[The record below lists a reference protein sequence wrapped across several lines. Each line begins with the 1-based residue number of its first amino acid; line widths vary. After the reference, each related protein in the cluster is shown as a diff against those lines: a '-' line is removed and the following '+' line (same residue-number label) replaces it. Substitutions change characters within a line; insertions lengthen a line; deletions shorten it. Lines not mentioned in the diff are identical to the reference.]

1 MSESWVKVHCRGLCF
16 DNFEKLTA
24 PLDAAGAATV
34 KEVVLGFNLGATGRT
49 LRAIFWTVVLN
60 LASDWENV
68 VYEFEHGDFVGSV
81 TDCNAVR
88 NPIDFVDYLG
98 GPAICG
104 CDVSEKRWSLSL
116 HH

>member
-1 MSESWVKVHCRGLCF
+1 M
-16 DNFEKLTA
+16 TA

-49 LRAIFWTVVLN
+49 LRATFWTVVLD
-60 LASDWENV
+60 LAFNWENV
-68 VYEFEHGDFVGSV
+68 VYEFKHGDFVGSV
-81 TDCNAVR
+81 ADCNAVG

-98 GPAICG
+98 GPAIGG